1 MAGNTTGTVG
11 YVPTKRKRMK
21 LIAKE
26 LAYAAIMAM
35 EIPQQDELARQFVA
49 DRQKVNVART
59 TVKESVKVFGKVA
72 CALEIRLDNGKK
84 VHAFAANKTLVEFIA
99 DITGQKPPTH
109 AMTLKNTFGGY
120 VLSQL
125 VTEPDYDLN
134 SSNCLELAG
143 RILAAVKGDLTHDAV
158 VRAAAQL
165 KERSD
170 KEASILRGILDS
182 VKPAEKMTVEDALE
196 KFGGICASGHIAACL
211 AQLPDEVMKM
221 TETEQKV
228 TYIATA
234 HVINRVDKAIGDK
247 VDDWAAEASASWTN
261 AVSVVKAD
269 APVETVEA
277 AA

>member
-1 MAGNTTGTVG
+1 
-11 YVPTKRKRMK
+11 MK

-26 LAYAAIMAM
+26 LAYATILTM

-49 DRQKVNVART
+49 DGQKVSNSRKT
-59 TVKESVKVFGKVA
+59 YKESAKVFGKVA

-84 VHAFAANKTLVEFIA
+84 VHAFAPNKTLVEFIA

-120 VLSQL
+120 VL
-125 VTEPDYDLN
+125 TEHITEADYDLN

-143 RILAAVKGDLTHDAV
+143 RILTAVKGDLTHDAV

-170 KEASILRGILDS
+170 KEASTLRDILAS
-182 VKPAEKMTVEDALE
+182 VKPVTKMTVEDALE
-196 KFGGICASGHIAACL
+196 AFADICASGHVAACL
-211 AQLPDEVMKM
+211 AQLPDQVALMSEW
-221 TETEQKV
+221 EQKI

-234 HVINRVDKAIGDK
+234 HVINRVDKALGEK
-247 VDDWAAEASASWTN
+247 VDAWANEASDTWSPVTI
-261 AVSVVKAD
+261 VKAD
-269 APVETVEA
+269 APAEA
-277 AA
+277 VAA

>member
-1 MAGNTTGTVG
+1 
-11 YVPTKRKRMK
+11 MK

-26 LAYAAIMAM
+26 LAYATILTM

-84 VHAFAANKTLVEFIA
+84 VHAFAPNKTLAEFIA

-120 VLSQL
+120 VLTDL
-125 VTEPDYDLN
+125 ITETDYDLN

-143 RILAAVKGDLTHDAV
+143 RILSAVKGDLTHDAV

-170 KEASILRGILDS
+170 KEASLLRGILDS
-182 VKPAEKMTVEDALE
+182 VKPVDKMTVEDALE
-196 KFGGICASGHIAACL
+196 AFEDICASGHVSACL
-211 AQLPDEVMKM
+211 AQLPDEVAKM
-221 TETEQKV
+221 TESEQKI
-228 TYIATA
+228 TYVAVA
-234 HVINRVDKAIGDK
+234 HAVNRLDTKLGDK
-247 VDDWAAEASASWTN
+247 VDAWANEASETWSPVTI
-261 AVSVVKAD
+261 VKAD
-269 APVETVEA
+269 APAEA
-277 AA
+277 VAA